1 MYCNQSKCTKAGRHQ
16 LNSNECLT
24 WGESHIQE
32 FMMNMS
38 LVGQEERFAVTCP
51 TKNHAHYIERRNKQN
66 AEGNEQGRT
75 QNFFSGNGSGV
86 HAVFDDKEAEN
97 VSQCQTS
104 GVAHKDLASAVGI
117 AEYIVGEEGN
127 QDAYTGKGQ
136 QGVDPLLVVNEDNSQ
151 NGKGNHTQTGGK
163 SINTVNQVDSIGNE
177 YRQQHGQGDSYK
189 GGNFIDSEKSVEIVD
204 IESCQWEKCGRDDL
218 HKEFLAVSY
227 PHKIIGNTDDIQQ
240 GKSGNK
246 EEQLGYHGYG
256 ELRIG
261 EIS

>member
-24 WGESHIQE
+24 RREPHIQK

-38 LVGQEERFAVTCP
+38 LVGQEEWLAVTGP
-51 TKNHAHYIERRNKQN
+51 EKYDTYHIKGRDEQD
-66 AEGNEQGRT
+66 AEGDKQGRT
-75 QNFFSGNGSGV
+75 QDFFSGNSSGV

-97 VSQCQTS
+97 ISQCQTS

-117 AEYIVGEEGN
+117 AEYIVREKGN
-127 QDAYTGKGQ
+127 QDAYTDKGQ
-136 QGVDPLLVVNEDNSQ
+136 QGINPLLVVNEDNSQ
-151 NGKGNHTQTGGK
+151 NGKGNHTQTGSK
-163 SINTVNQVDSIGNE
+163 SVDSVNQVDGIGDE
-177 YRQQHGQGDSYK
+177 YGQQHGQGNSYTC
-189 GGNFIDSEKSVEIVD
+189 GNLVNSEKSVEIVD
-204 IESCQWEKCGRDDL
+204 VESCQRKECSRDDL

-227 PHKIIGNTDDIQQ
+227 SCKIIGNTDDIQQ

-246 EEQLGYHGYG
+246 EEQSGYHGHG

>member
-1 MYCNQSKCTKAGRHQ
+1 MHGNQSKCAKTGRHQ
-16 LNSNECLT
+16 LDSNECLT
-24 WGESHIQE
+24 RGKSHIQE

-38 LVGQEERFAVTCP
+38 LVGQEKSLSITCP
-51 TKNHAHYIERRNKQN
+51 AKNHTHHIKRRNEQD
-66 AEGNEQGRT
+66 AEGNKQGRN
-75 QNFFSGNGSGV
+75 QNFFCGNCSGV

-104 GVAHKDLASAVGI
+104 GVAHKDFASAVGI
-117 AEYIVGEEGN
+117 TEYIVGKERD
-127 QDAYTGKGQ
+127 QDAYTDKGQ

-163 SINTVNQVDSIGNE
+163 SIDTVNQVDSIGNE

-204 IESCQWEKCGRDDL
+204 VKPGQRKECGRDDL
-218 HKEFLAVSY
+218 HKEFLAISY

-240 GKSGNK
+240 GKPGNK
-246 EEQLGYHGYG
+246 EEQFGHHGHG
-256 ELRIG
+256 KLRIG